1 MIAWTQITLSIRRFG
16 RGCRDFIWL
25 CRVTNKA
32 AAFSPITS
40 SENDTKPLHFFVHGD
55 KYKLFGLIPATIHL
69 FGTGDRDYPVYLLGT
84 DQFGR
89 DVFSRLLYGSQISLS
104 IGVIGILLSFT
115 FGMIIGG
122 ISGYFIGATDTVI
135 MRLCELIMSIPALY
149 LIISLRATFPPG
161 MSSAQIYA
169 MIIIILSFIGW
180 ASMARVIRGM
190 TLSLREQQFILAA
203 RALGQSHMKIIVRH
217 ILPNTFSY
225 VIVAATLSV
234 PYYILGEVVL
244 SFLGVGIQE
253 PSASWG
259 NMLTAAQNTEYLQNY
274 PWLLAPG
281 AAIFVTVLAFN
292 FLGDGLRDA
301 ADTKSMNLL
310 EIKNLKMDFGN
321 GADALRAVDGVS
333 LTIGAGETVC
343 LVGESGCGKTV
354 TALVHRAARADA
366 ASQLCRRGNSVERS
380 RRAENVERRIAF
392 TSAAAWSVMFFRNRA
407 RR

>member
-1 MIAWTQITLSIRRFG
+1 MKMETATTTQTANTEQPLSPWQLFTQRLKRRKIAMAGGIILIFLYAVALFAG
-16 RGCRDFIWL
+16 FIAPCRYDHLDTDYSFHPPIWPKL
-25 CRVTNKA
+25 QGLHFVVPRYEQSGGVFTYHAVTNDA
-32 AAFSPITS
+32 
-40 SENDTKPLHFFVHGD
+40 KPLHFFIRGD
-55 KYKLFGLIPATIHL
+55 KYQLFGLIPASIHL
-69 FGTGDRDYPVYLLGT
+69 FGTGDKDYPVFLLGA

-89 DVFSRLLYGSQISLS
+89 DTFSRLLYGSQISLS
-104 IGVIGILLSFT
+104 IGVIGILLSFS

-122 ISGYFIGATDTVI
+122 ISGYFGGGTDTVI

-161 MSSAQIYA
+161 MSSAQVYA

-190 TLSLREQQFILAA
+190 TLALREQQFILAA
-203 RALGQSHMKIIVRH
+203 RALGQSHLKIIVRH

-253 PSASWG
+253 PNASWG
-259 NMLTAAQNTEYLQNY
+259 NMLTAAQNTEYLRNY

-301 ADTKSMNLL
+301 ADTK
-310 EIKNLKMDFGN
+310 
-321 GADALRAVDGVS
+321 A
-333 LTIGAGETVC
+333 
-343 LVGESGCGKTV
+343 
-354 TALVHRAARADA
+354 
-366 ASQLCRRGNSVERS
+366 
-380 RRAENVERRIAF
+380 
-392 TSAAAWSVMFFRNRA
+392 
-407 RR
+407 

>member
-1 MIAWTQITLSIRRFG
+1 METALPAQNSDARLHLSPWQLFWQRLKRRRIAMVGGVILIFLYLIALFAGFVAPYGYNRIDTDYSFHPPIWPKLSGVHLVVPRYESAPG
-16 RGCRDFIWL
+16 EFIY
-25 CRVTNKA
+25 REV
-32 AAFSPITS
+32 P
-40 SENDTKPLHFFVHGD
+40 NDTKPLRFFVHGD
-55 KYKLFGLIPATIHL
+55 EYKLFGMISTSVHL
-69 FGTGDRDYPVYLLGT
+69 FGTGDKNYPVFLFGA

-89 DVFSRLLYGSQISLS
+89 DIFSRLLYGSQISLS
-104 IGVIGILLSFT
+104 IGIIGILLSFS

-122 ISGYFIGATDTVI
+122 ISGYFGGGTDTII

-149 LIISLRATFPPG
+149 LIISLRATFPPS
-161 MSSAQIYA
+161 MTSAQIYA
-169 MIIIILSFIGW
+169 MIIVILSFIGW

-203 RALGQSHMKIIVRH
+203 RALGQSHLKIICRH

-259 NMLTAAQNTEYLQNY
+259 NMLTAAQNTDYLQNY

-301 ADTKSMNLL
+301 ADTKSL
-310 EIKNLKMDFGN
+310 
-321 GADALRAVDGVS
+321 
-333 LTIGAGETVC
+333 
-343 LVGESGCGKTV
+343 
-354 TALVHRAARADA
+354 
-366 ASQLCRRGNSVERS
+366 
-380 RRAENVERRIAF
+380 
-392 TSAAAWSVMFFRNRA
+392 
-407 RR
+407 

>member
-1 MIAWTQITLSIRRFG
+1 MDTAAPISAAETKAPLSPWQLFWLRLKRRKIAMVGGVILIVLYGVALLAGFIAPYSYQRQDRDRF
-16 RGCRDFIWL
+16 FHPPIWPKL
-25 CRVTNKA
+25 EGFHLVVPRYRQGEGTFAYHLV
-32 AAFSPITS
+32 P
-40 SENDTKPLHFFVHGD
+40 NDTQPLHFFVRGD
-55 KYKLFGLIPATIHL
+55 KYKLFGLVPTTIHL
-69 FGTGDRDYPVYLLGT
+69 FGTADKDHPVCLFGT

-104 IGVIGILLSFT
+104 IGIVGILLSFS

-122 ISGYFIGATDTVI
+122 ISGYFGGGTDTVI

-161 MSSAQIYA
+161 MSSAQVYA
-169 MIIIILSFIGW
+169 MIIVILSFIGW

-190 TLSLREQQFILAA
+190 TLSLREQQFVLAA
-203 RALGQSHMKIIVRH
+203 RALGQSHLKVIVRH

-259 NMLTAAQNTEYLQNY
+259 NMLTAAQNTDYLQHY

-301 ADTKSMNLL
+301 ADTKSL
-310 EIKNLKMDFGN
+310 
-321 GADALRAVDGVS
+321 
-333 LTIGAGETVC
+333 
-343 LVGESGCGKTV
+343 
-354 TALVHRAARADA
+354 
-366 ASQLCRRGNSVERS
+366 
-380 RRAENVERRIAF
+380 
-392 TSAAAWSVMFFRNRA
+392 
-407 RR
+407 

>member
-1 MIAWTQITLSIRRFG
+1 MEPDNPISTTRTKAPLSPWQLFWQRLKRRKIAMFGGVILIFLYLVAIFAGFISPYDYQRQDRDRFFHPPIWPKLSSFHLVVPRYEQLPG
-16 RGCRDFIWL
+16 DFVY
-25 CRVTNKA
+25 REV
-32 AAFSPITS
+32 P
-40 SENDTKPLHFFVHGD
+40 NDTQPLRFFIHGD
-55 KYKLFGLIPATIHL
+55 AYKLFGLIPSSIHL
-69 FGTGDRDYPVYLLGT
+69 FGTGDDKYPVYLFGT

-122 ISGYFIGATDTVI
+122 ISGYFSGATDTVI

-149 LIISLRATFPPG
+149 LIISLRATFPPS

-190 TLSLREQQFILAA
+190 TLALREQQFVLAA
-203 RALGQSHMKIIVRH
+203 RSLGQSHLKIIVRH

-244 SFLGVGIQE
+244 SYLGVGIQE

-259 NMLTAAQNTEYLQNY
+259 LMLNAAQNTEYMKNY

-301 ADTKSMNLL
+301 ADTKSL
-310 EIKNLKMDFGN
+310 
-321 GADALRAVDGVS
+321 
-333 LTIGAGETVC
+333 
-343 LVGESGCGKTV
+343 
-354 TALVHRAARADA
+354 
-366 ASQLCRRGNSVERS
+366 
-380 RRAENVERRIAF
+380 
-392 TSAAAWSVMFFRNRA
+392 
-407 RR
+407 

>member
-1 MIAWTQITLSIRRFG
+1 METDEPILSAKTKATLSPWQLFWQRLKRRRIAMFG
-16 RGCRDFIWL
+16 GAVLIFLYSVAILAGFISPYDFQRQDRDRFFHPPT
-25 CRVTNKA
+25 RPV
-32 AAFSPITS
+32 FSDFHFVIPRY
-40 SENDTKPLHFFVHGD
+40 EQLPGDFVYRAVPNDTKPIHFFIRGD
-55 KYKLFGLIPATIHL
+55 KYKLLGFIPASIHL
-69 FGTGDRDYPVYLLGT
+69 FGTGDDNYPVYLFGT

-104 IGVIGILLSFT
+104 IGVVGILLSFT

-122 ISGYFIGATDTVI
+122 ISGYFSGATDTVI
-135 MRLCELIMSIPALY
+135 MRLCELIMSIPGLY
-149 LIISLRATFPPG
+149 LIISLRATFPPQ
-161 MSSAQIYA
+161 MSSSQVYA

-190 TLSLREQQFILAA
+190 TLSLREQQFVLAA
-203 RALGQSHMKIIVRH
+203 RALGQSHLKIIVRH

-259 NMLTAAQNTEYLQNY
+259 LMLNAAQNTEYMRNY

-301 ADTKSMNLL
+301 ADTK
-310 EIKNLKMDFGN
+310 
-321 GADALRAVDGVS
+321 
-333 LTIGAGETVC
+333 T
-343 LVGESGCGKTV
+343 
-354 TALVHRAARADA
+354 
-366 ASQLCRRGNSVERS
+366 
-380 RRAENVERRIAF
+380 
-392 TSAAAWSVMFFRNRA
+392 
-407 RR
+407 

>member
-1 MIAWTQITLSIRRFG
+1 METTAPSSIVETKLALSPWQLFWRRLKRRRIAMIGGVVLIFLYLMALFAGFISPYDYQRQDRDRFFHPPIWPKLEHFHFVVPRYEQLSG
-16 RGCRDFIWL
+16 DFVY
-25 CRVTNKA
+25 REV
-32 AAFSPITS
+32 P
-40 SENDTKPLHFFVHGD
+40 NDTSPLHFFVHGD
-55 KYKLFGLIPATIHL
+55 SYKLLGLIPASIHL
-69 FGTGDRDYPVYLLGT
+69 FGSDDDHPIYLFGT

-104 IGVIGILLSFT
+104 IGVIGILLSFS
-115 FGMIIGG
+115 FGMMIGG
-122 ISGYFIGATDTVI
+122 IAGYFAGATDTII

-149 LIISLRATFPPG
+149 LIISLRATFPPS
-161 MSSAQIYA
+161 MTSAQIYA

-203 RALGQSHMKIIVRH
+203 RSLGQSHLKIIVRH

-225 VIVAATLSV
+225 VIVAATLSI

-259 NMLTAAQNTEYLQNY
+259 LMLNAAQNTEYMRNY

-281 AAIFVTVLAFN
+281 AAIFITVLAFN

-301 ADTKSMNLL
+301 ADAKSL
-310 EIKNLKMDFGN
+310 
-321 GADALRAVDGVS
+321 
-333 LTIGAGETVC
+333 
-343 LVGESGCGKTV
+343 
-354 TALVHRAARADA
+354 
-366 ASQLCRRGNSVERS
+366 
-380 RRAENVERRIAF
+380 
-392 TSAAAWSVMFFRNRA
+392 
-407 RR
+407 

>member
-1 MIAWTQITLSIRRFG
+1 METAAPTSNAETQIALSPWQLFWQRLKRRRIAMFG
-16 RGCRDFIWL
+16 GVVLIFLYLVAIFAGFISPYHYERQDRDRFFHPPIWPKL
-25 CRVTNKA
+25 SGFHLVVPRYEQLPGDFVYHEV
-32 AAFSPITS
+32 P
-40 SENDTKPLHFFVHGD
+40 NDTKPLHFFVRGD
-55 KYKLFGLIPATIHL
+55 QYKLFGLIPCSIHL
-69 FGTGDRDYPVYLLGT
+69 FGSDDNCPVYLFGT

-115 FGMIIGG
+115 FGLIIGG
-122 ISGYFIGATDTVI
+122 ISGYFSGTTDTII
-135 MRLCELIMSIPALY
+135 MRFCELIMSIPALY
-149 LIISLRATFPPG
+149 LIISLRATFPPS

-190 TLSLREQQFILAA
+190 TLSLREQQFVLAA
-203 RALGQSHMKIIVRH
+203 RSLGQSHLKIICRH

-244 SFLGVGIQE
+244 SYLGVGIQE

-259 NMLTAAQNTEYLQNY
+259 LMLNAAQNTEYLKNY

-281 AAIFVTVLAFN
+281 AAIFVTVLTFN

-301 ADTKSMNLL
+301 ADTKS
-310 EIKNLKMDFGN
+310 
-321 GADALRAVDGVS
+321 
-333 LTIGAGETVC
+333 
-343 LVGESGCGKTV
+343 
-354 TALVHRAARADA
+354 
-366 ASQLCRRGNSVERS
+366 
-380 RRAENVERRIAF
+380 
-392 TSAAAWSVMFFRNRA
+392 
-407 RR
+407 

>member
-1 MIAWTQITLSIRRFG
+1 METAAPVPAIEAKVPLSPRQLFWQRLKRRRIAMVGGVILIVLYLVALVAGFVAPYRYDRIDNNSF
-16 RGCRDFIWL
+16 FHPPIWPRL
-25 CRVTNKA
+25 QGFHLVVPR
-32 AAFSPITS
+32 
-40 SENDTKPLHFFVHGD
+40 SEPGNGVFAYREVSNDTKPLHFFVRGGQ
-55 KYKLFGLIPATIHL
+55 YKLFSLIPASIHL
-69 FGTGDRDYPVYLLGT
+69 FGTGDDKYPVYLLGA

-104 IGVIGILLSFT
+104 IGVIGILLSFSI
-115 FGMIIGG
+115 GMIIGG
-122 ISGYFIGATDTVI
+122 ISGYFVGATDTII

-161 MSSAQIYA
+161 MSSSQVYA

-190 TLSLREQQFILAA
+190 TLSLREQQFVLAA
-203 RALGQSHMKIIVRH
+203 RALGQSHLKVIVRH

-259 NMLTAAQNTEYLQNY
+259 NMLTAAQNTEYLRNY

-281 AAIFVTVLAFN
+281 AAIFITVLAFN

-301 ADTKSMNLL
+301 ADTKSL
-310 EIKNLKMDFGN
+310 
-321 GADALRAVDGVS
+321 
-333 LTIGAGETVC
+333 
-343 LVGESGCGKTV
+343 
-354 TALVHRAARADA
+354 
-366 ASQLCRRGNSVERS
+366 
-380 RRAENVERRIAF
+380 
-392 TSAAAWSVMFFRNRA
+392 
-407 RR
+407 

>member
-1 MIAWTQITLSIRRFG
+1 METAVLISAVEAKVPLSPWQLFRQRLKRRKIAMTGGVILIFLYAVAIFAGFIAPCRYDLIDNNSFFHPPIWPRLQGFHLVVPRYEQGASIFAYREVP
-16 RGCRDFIWL
+16 D
-25 CRVTNKA
+25 
-32 AAFSPITS
+32 
-40 SENDTKPLHFFVHGD
+40 DTKPLHFFVHGD
-55 KYKLFGLIPATIHL
+55 KYKLFGFIPASIHL
-69 FGTGDRDYPVYLLGT
+69 FGTGDGNYPVYLFGA

-104 IGVIGILLSFT
+104 IGIIGISISFAL
-115 FGMIIGG
+115 GMIIGG
-122 ISGYFIGATDTVI
+122 ISGYFSGFTDTLI
-135 MRLCELIMSIPALY
+135 MRLCELVMSIPALY
-149 LIISLRATFPPG
+149 LIISLRNTFPPG

-169 MIIIILSFIGW
+169 MIIVILSFIGW

-203 RALGQSHMKIIVRH
+203 RALGQSHLKVIVRH

-244 SFLGVGIQE
+244 SYLGVGIQE

-259 NMLTAAQNTEYLQNY
+259 LMLNAAQNTEYMRNY

-301 ADTKSMNLL
+301 ADTKSL
-310 EIKNLKMDFGN
+310 
-321 GADALRAVDGVS
+321 
-333 LTIGAGETVC
+333 
-343 LVGESGCGKTV
+343 
-354 TALVHRAARADA
+354 
-366 ASQLCRRGNSVERS
+366 
-380 RRAENVERRIAF
+380 
-392 TSAAAWSVMFFRNRA
+392 
-407 RR
+407 

>member
-1 MIAWTQITLSIRRFG
+1 METAAPIPIADAKVTLSPGQLFRQRLKHKKIAMTSGVILIFLYLVALFAGFISPYDYQRQDRDRFFHPPIWPKLSG
-16 RGCRDFIWL
+16 FHLVVPRYEQLPGDFVY
-25 CRVTNKA
+25 RAV
-32 AAFSPITS
+32 S
-40 SENDTKPLHFFVHGD
+40 NDTKPLHFFVRGD
-55 KYKLFGLIPATIHL
+55 KYKLFGLIPSSIHL
-69 FGTGDRDYPVYLLGT
+69 FGSNDTHPVYLLGT

-104 IGVIGILLSFT
+104 IGVVGILLSFS

-122 ISGYFIGATDTVI
+122 IAGYFAGTTDTII

-149 LIISLRATFPPG
+149 LIISLRATFPPS
-161 MSSAQIYA
+161 MSSSQIYA

-190 TLSLREQQFILAA
+190 TLSLREQQFVLAA
-203 RALGQSHMKIIVRH
+203 RSLGQSNLKIIVRH

-225 VIVAATLSV
+225 VIVAATLSI

-259 NMLTAAQNTEYLQNY
+259 LMLNAAQNTEYMKHY

-301 ADTKSMNLL
+301 ADTKSL
-310 EIKNLKMDFGN
+310 
-321 GADALRAVDGVS
+321 
-333 LTIGAGETVC
+333 
-343 LVGESGCGKTV
+343 
-354 TALVHRAARADA
+354 
-366 ASQLCRRGNSVERS
+366 
-380 RRAENVERRIAF
+380 
-392 TSAAAWSVMFFRNRA
+392 
-407 RR
+407 

>member
-1 MIAWTQITLSIRRFG
+1 METASTISSAEAKAPLSPWQLFWQRLQRRKIAMAGGGILIVLYLVALFAGFIAPYRYDDLNIDYSFHPPLWPKLQ
-16 RGCRDFIWL
+16 DFHFVVPRYEPGSGTFAYRL
-25 CRVTNKA
+25 V
-32 AAFSPITS
+32 P
-40 SENDTKPLHFFVHGD
+40 NDTKPLHFFIHGD
-55 KYKLFGLIPATIHL
+55 KYKLFGLIPASIHL
-69 FGTGDRDYPVYLLGT
+69 FGTGDKNYPVFLLGA

-104 IGVIGILLSFT
+104 IGVVGILLSFSL
-115 FGMIIGG
+115 GMIIGG
-122 ISGYFIGATDTVI
+122 TSGYFSGATDTFI
-135 MRLCELIMSIPALY
+135 MRLCELVMSIPALY
-149 LIISLRATFPPG
+149 LIISLRGVFPPG

-203 RALGQSHMKIIVRH
+203 RAIGQSHLKIIVRH

-253 PSASWG
+253 PNASWG
-259 NMLTAAQNTEYLQNY
+259 NMLTAAQNAEYLQNY

-281 AAIFVTVLAFN
+281 AAIFITVLAFN

-301 ADTKSMNLL
+301 AD
-310 EIKNLKMDFGN
+310 
-321 GADALRAVDGVS
+321 V
-333 LTIGAGETVC
+333 
-343 LVGESGCGKTV
+343 KT
-354 TALVHRAARADA
+354 
-366 ASQLCRRGNSVERS
+366 
-380 RRAENVERRIAF
+380 
-392 TSAAAWSVMFFRNRA
+392 
-407 RR
+407 